1 MNGKKGERRK
11 EELLKIAYR
20 MFIEKGY
27 EQTSIDEIIAEA
39 NVAKGTYY
47 YYFPSKEATLE
58 AVIEMMICEEVERA
72 NAVLSA
78 PLPVPQKLV
87 AVITTFRPAR
97 SETGIADTL
106 KQAEN
111 VVMHERIYRRLVDEA
126 VPLLA
131 EVVEEGIEQGIFNCT
146 NIKERVKML
155 LVMRRQLF
163 DNGGFTE
170 RDVEVYVDVVEKTV
184 GAQSGTMGFIRQLIN

>member
-1 MNGKKGERRK
+1 
-11 EELLKIAYR
+11 
-20 MFIEKGY
+20 
-27 EQTSIDEIIAEA
+27 
-39 NVAKGTYY
+39 
-47 YYFPSKEATLE
+47 
-58 AVIEMMICEEVERA
+58 
-72 NAVLSA
+72 
-78 PLPVPQKLV
+78 
-87 AVITTFRPAR
+87 
-97 SETGIADTL
+97 
-106 KQAEN
+106 
-111 VVMHERIYRRLVDEA
+111 MHERIYRRLVDEA

-155 LVMRRQLF
+155 LVMSRQLF